1 MVMFFFMR
9 YRHLF
14 FDLDNT
20 VWDFHR
26 NSRQAMLEGFRLLG
40 PDETRFEA
48 FFEVYNRHNDRLWE
62 LYRQNGI
69 TKQELSRT
77 RFDLT
82 LDEMGISGVDG
93 ADFNRLYLD
102 LMPLQTRL
110 CEGALEVLE
119 ILAAKYQLHIITNG
133 FSEVQYKKMA
143 SSGLNRYF
151 GRIFISEEVKAP
163 KPSPEIFHHA
173 LKSCNARKKESLMIG
188 DSWEVDVLGA
198 LNAGIDQVH
207 YAPFWPDNSFTE
219 EEKQILKKKGL
230 KTMRINRLHEL
241 LNFL

>member
-1 MVMFFFMR
+1 MR

-26 NSRQAMLEGFRLLG
+26 NSRQAMLEGFRVLG
-40 PDETRFEA
+40 LEETRFEA
-48 FFEVYNRHNDRLWE
+48 FFEVYNRHNDRLWD

-69 TKQELSRT
+69 TKQELSRA

-82 LDEMGISGVDG
+82 LGETGITGVDG
-93 ADFNRLYLD
+93 GDFNRLYLD

-110 CEGALEVLE
+110 CEGAHEVLGT
-119 ILAAKYQLHIITNG
+119 LAAKYQMHIITNG

-151 GRIFISEEVKAP
+151 GRIFISEEVRAP
-163 KPSPEIFHHA
+163 KPFPEIFRHA

-188 DSWEVDVLGA
+188 DSWEVDILGA
-198 LNAGIDQVH
+198 MRVGIDQVH
-207 YAPFWPDNSFTE
+207 YAPDNEAHGLTAE
-219 EEKQILKKKGL
+219 ESEMTRASGTTTYRIARLK
-230 KTMRINRLHEL
+230 EL
-241 LNFL
+241 LEIL

>member
-1 MVMFFFMR
+1 MR

-26 NSRQAMLEGFRLLG
+26 NSRQAMLEGFRVLG
-40 PDETRFEA
+40 LDETRFEA
-48 FFEVYNRHNDRLWE
+48 FFEVYNRHNDRLWD

-69 TKQELSRT
+69 TKQELSRA

-82 LDEMGISGVDG
+82 LGETGITGVDG
-93 ADFNRLYLD
+93 GDFNRLYLD

-110 CEGALEVLE
+110 CQGAPEVLG
-119 ILAAKYQLHIITNG
+119 ILAPKYQLHIITNG
-133 FSEVQYKKMA
+133 FSEVQVKKMA

-151 GRIFISEEVKAP
+151 GRIFISEEVRAP
-163 KPSPEIFHHA
+163 KPSPEIFRHA
-173 LKSCNARKKESLMIG
+173 LKSCNARKSESLMIG

-207 YAPFWPDNSFTE
+207 YAPLWPDKSFTE
-219 EEKQILKKKGL
+219 EEQQMLKKNSL
-230 KTMRINRLHEL
+230 KTIRINRLHEL
-241 LNFL
+241 LDFL